1 MASIVVCR
9 YLFQSA
15 LQSVIEGHQIYELTA
30 QQVKDGAVKVNKY
43 YSSVEC
49 KLEIAVFLGEPD
61 LGWHGTIPM
70 LEIPTPQ
77 PVSERVD
84 RQGIVHDVGCT
95 CLHKGACGVAGG
107 GQAVLQCRLHMQG
120 TPGGKGAGGK
130 KWDGTAQETCTH
142 KAKHQHSPNPHT
154 AKATAPAATT
164 QQLIEQLVHGHPSV
178 STALFNHG

>member
-43 YSSVEC
+43 FSSVER

-61 LGWHGTIPM
+61 LGWHRTIPM

-107 GQAVLQCRLHMQG
+107 AKLCCN
-120 TPGGKGAGGK
+120 AGYTCKAYREARGLAARN
-130 KWDGTAQETCTH
+130 GMAQLRKRARTRPST
-142 KAKHQHSPNPHT
+142 N
-154 AKATAPAATT
+154 TAPTPT
-164 QQLIEQLVHGHPSV
+164 QLRQQHQQQQP
-178 STALFNHG
+178 NN

>member
-43 YSSVEC
+43 YSSVEL

-61 LGWHGTIPM
+61 LGWCRTIPM

-95 CLHKGACGVAGG
+95 RPHKGACACRGLAPPPHHSRLACAAMQAAHARHTGRRGG
-107 GQAVLQCRLHMQG
+107 WQKEIRWHSSGNGHARAQGQAPTQPQ
-120 TPGGKGAGGK
+120 PP
-130 KWDGTAQETCTH
+130 
-142 KAKHQHSPNPHT
+142 HS
-154 AKATAPAATT
+154 
-164 QQLIEQLVHGHPSV
+164 
-178 STALFNHG
+178 